1 VIREHRRTVV
11 AVLAL
16 AAVLTT
22 GCPSKPYVLAYE
34 SAVSANRQKVDAL
47 RIGMT
52 RAEVDAVMGSGEL
65 VNYKRIQL
73 RNPWRTDV
81 LRLDDGRVQEILYY
95 VTTGYAW
102 RGGRDQDQLT
112 PILMENGR
120 VVGWGWA
127 FLAQDR
133 PRYVSGPPD
142 PASSRDETDPPAA
155 GSRKAE

>member
-1 VIREHRRTVV
+1 MEPRRTAL
-11 AVLAL
+11 AVLML
-16 AAVLTT
+16 AAALTT
-22 GCPSKPYVLAYE
+22 GCPSKPYVVAYE
-34 SAVSANRQKVDAL
+34 SAVSANRQKVEAL
-47 RIGMT
+47 KIGMT

-65 VNYKRIQL
+65 VHYKKIQL

-81 LRLDDGRVQEILYY
+81 LRLDDGRVQQVLYY
-95 VTTGYAW
+95 VTNGYAW

-112 PILMENGR
+112 PVLLENGR

-127 FLAQDR
+127 FVARDR

-142 PASSRDETDPPAA
+142 PSPSRNETDSPAS